1 MYAPPFARQV
11 GSFGSLAL
19 DNFWPEATKH
29 YMNSFGQDKVM
40 FGTDWPVVDPE
51 RAMDDVQDIE
61 WKPKAKR
68 KVLRDNAL
76 NLYNL

>member
-1 MYAPPFARQV
+1 
-11 GSFGSLAL
+11 
-19 DNFWPEATKH
+19 
-29 YMNSFGQDKVM
+29 
-40 FGTDWPVVDPE
+40 
-51 RAMDDVQDIE
+51 MDDVQDIE

>member
-1 MYAPPFARQV
+1 
-11 GSFGSLAL
+11 
-19 DNFWPEATKH
+19 
-29 YMNSFGQDKVM
+29 MNSFGQDKVM